1 MDFYDFLYEQYLKDI
16 ENKET
21 NLTWE
26 EYLEY
31 SLNNEGGVY

>member
-1 MDFYDFLYEQYLKDI
+1 MDFYDFLYEQYLKDV

-31 SLNNEGGVY
+31 CLQESN